1 MFFAWGVMA
10 LPVWYHALS
19 GGMGMMSLPIW
30 SRVPSRRGYG
40 PRGGYGPTDGYGPK
54 GMVQG
59 GMVPEVGI
67 PYPHTGI

>member
-1 MFFAWGVMA
+1 MS
-10 LPVWYHALS
+10 LPIWYHVLCMGCDGTSCLVHVLS

-30 SRVPSRRGYG
+30 SHVSSRR
-40 PRGGYGPTDGYGPK
+40 GYGPK

-67 PYPHTGI
+67 LYPHTGI